1 MAAAYSLP
9 SKDQLAPPASREG
22 KIYTAEARG
31 S

>member
-9 SKDQLAPPASREG
+9 SKDQLALPASGEG